1 MGNVDIIPLI
11 FPNVLTISF
20 GEIKGKMSTLP
31 INLLIVT
38 ISFGE
43 IKGKMSTLPINLSI
57 ISFGEIKGKIS
68 TSNVDIFPFIY
79 PNDIVSNVDI
89 FPLISP
95 NDIVTINKLTLILK
109 IIGPSEV
116 KHIMAFYFKNG
127 SC

>member
-1 MGNVDIIPLI
+1 MGNVDIFPLI
-11 FPNVLTISF
+11 SPNDMV
-20 GEIKGKMSTLP
+20 
-31 INLLIVT
+31 
-38 ISFGE
+38 
-43 IKGKMSTLPINLSI
+43 
-57 ISFGEIKGKIS
+57 
-68 TSNVDIFPFIY
+68 SNVDIFPLIY